1 MKNVELKEKLE
12 KLSDIQKKLYA
23 LRYAQCAIEI
33 DEATTAPFDT
43 SEGRCEALGVLSSY
57 QYDLSTSAET
67 IDLLESLR
75 NEPSGLTCHQK
86 REVELLLRDNDYL
99 KNIPEEE
106 FLDYQKTLSGA
117 FPIWR
122 KAKENSD
129 FDSFLPTLRKIF
141 DCNIK
146 FAKYYKP
153 EQPAYN
159 TQMDL
164 YERGLTIDQC
174 DAFFGTLK
182 EHIVPLIHKISVKEQ
197 IDDSKL
203 KINVPID
210 VQKKITEYL
219 MSYMGIDSAHC
230 NCEETEHPFTENLS
244 NKDVR
249 ITTHYFENDFASS
262 MFSVIH
268 EGGHALYELGG
279 GDEHEYT
286 AVAGGV
292 SMGIHESISR
302 FYENIVGRNIN
313 FIKGILPELKK
324 LVPELTGIGD
334 TEFYRMINRAQPSL
348 IRVDAD
354 ELTYPLHVM
363 IRYEIE
369 KKMFSGD
376 MSAEEIPSEWNRLYK
391 DYLGVEVPDDRR
403 GCLQDSHWAGG
414 NVGYFPSYSLGS
426 AYGAQYLDV
435 MKQDIDF
442 ETVVSSG
449 SLRPINE
456 WFGEKIFYHSSMYD
470 PKDLFRKVCGG
481 DFDPQYY
488 TDYLEKKF
496 TDIYSL

>member
-1 MKNVELKEKLE
+1 MTTEEKTA
-12 KLSDIQKKLYA
+12 KLADIQKKLYA

-75 NEPSGLTCHQK
+75 DDPEGLTDHQK

-106 FLDYQKTLSGA
+106 YIDYQKTLSGA
-117 FPIWR
+117 FPVWR
-122 KAKENSD
+122 KAKEGND
-129 FDSFLPTLRKIF
+129 FASFLPTLRKMF
-141 DCNIK
+141 DFNIR
-146 FAKYYKP
+146 FAKYYRP
-153 EQPAYN
+153 DQPAYN

-164 YERGLTIDQC
+164 YERGLTMDQC
-174 DAFFGTLK
+174 DEFFGTLK
-182 EHIVPLIHKISVKEQ
+182 EHIVPLIQKIGEKDQ
-197 IDDSKL
+197 IDDSRL
-203 KINVPID
+203 KVFVP
-210 VQKKITEYL
+210 VGTQRKITEYL
-219 MSYMGIDSAHC
+219 MSYMGIDPGHC
-230 NCEETEHPFTENLS
+230 NCEETEHPFTENLN

-249 ITTHYFENDFASS
+249 ITTHYFENDFANS

-286 AVAGGV
+286 SVAGGV

-302 FYENIVGRNIN
+302 FYENIIGRNRK
-313 FIKGILPELKK
+313 FLEGILPEIKK
-324 LVPELTGIGD
+324 LVPEIAD
-334 TEFYRMINRAQPSL
+334 ISSEDFYRMINKAQPSL

-369 KKMFSGD
+369 KKMFAGE
-376 MSAEEIPSEWNRLYK
+376 MEAEDIPEAWNRLYM
-391 DYLGVEVPDDRR
+391 DYLGVEVPNDTK

-414 NVGYFPSYSLGS
+414 NIGYFPSYSLGS
-426 AYGAQYLDV
+426 AYGAQYLDT
-435 MKQDIDF
+435 MKKDIAFDDIL
-442 ETVVSSG
+442 SSG
-449 SLRPINE
+449 SLKPINE
-456 WFGEKIFYHSSMYD
+456 WFGSKIFNYSSMYD
-470 PKDLFRKVCGG
+470 PKCLFEKVCGKG
-481 DFDPQYY
+481 FDPLYY

-496 TDIYSL
+496 GEIYGL